1 MLGPRSTFAVLLF
14 FLSLSISSN
23 AQDTPVVSSQFAV
36 VDLAVLR
43 AAIAAV
49 DQRAGQLPAISQL
62 QRNQVH
68 VAVSQMRASLG
79 VLQSKVP
86 SIGAEERYA
95 YRTAVAD
102 LVSLATAASAETDAS
117 GYMLAVEDLRDDLAI
132 KSAKRQKSGAY
143 PNNSILVRVTVNTVD
158 ASNRSAPGY
167 NIGLSP
173 MRWANEGFRVT
184 FAGVT
189 AGATGMVVP
198 GLYKFTAYREKA
210 VGGVSERIRIGAGG
224 ATRETVAI
232 IVR

>member
-1 MLGPRSTFAVLLF
+1 MLGRKSTFAIFLCLLA
-14 FLSLSISSN
+14 LSISSN
-23 AQDTPVVSSQFAV
+23 AQETSGASPQLAV
-36 VDLAVLR
+36 VDLDVLR
-43 AAIAAV
+43 ANIAAV
-49 DQRAGQLPAISQL
+49 DQRASHVPAMSQL

-68 VAVSQMRASLG
+68 VAVSQMRASLS
-79 VLQSKVP
+79 VLQARVSL
-86 SIGAEERYA
+86 IGAEERNA

-102 LVSLATAASAETDAS
+102 LVSLATEASAETDATR
-117 GYMLAVEDLRDDLAI
+117 YMLAVEDLRDDLAI

-143 PNNSILVRVTVNTVD
+143 PSNSLLVRVTVNTVD
-158 ASNRSAPGY
+158 ASNRSVPGY

-184 FAGVT
+184 LGGVT
-189 AGATGMVVP
+189 AGASGMVVP
-198 GLYKFTAYREKA
+198 GLYKFTAYRDKT